1 MNLCY
6 ISTFFQIFCLI
17 IIIVIIKK
25 FGLVEYLCK
34 VVSLLV
40 KFPPVLLSLDI
51 GGTATAAGPAT
62 NFGEAEDILA
72 VAVAG
77 ERSLWTLFSVQLCLY
92 TGAPSLSSD
101 TGTAM
106 DRYHC
111 KLYCWDLGGEWLG
124 HQCCQSYSE
133 SLSTSS
139 WHLIFIKSTATLFSK
154 CFVISFMFVEKDLIV
169 ILWRVIRIQ
178 VLIVMISKQT

>member
-1 MNLCY
+1 MLKSV
-6 ISTFFQIFCLI
+6 IVVFIQ
-17 IIIVIIKK
+17 IIVIIKK
-25 FGLVEYLCK
+25 FRLVEYLCK

-106 DRYHC
+106 IDIIANYIA
-111 KLYCWDLGGEWLG
+111 E
-124 HQCCQSYSE
+124 
-133 SLSTSS
+133 
-139 WHLIFIKSTATLFSK
+139 I
-154 CFVISFMFVEKDLIV
+154 
-169 ILWRVIRIQ
+169 
-178 VLIVMISKQT
+178 